1 MTKPKASNHPLTLA
15 IERRVINA
23 GEDGIT
29 VNLLMEEMKI
39 GVTCARNHLSLLEA
53 ANRVYR
59 VQHKQPNCSFTYNTF
74 HARKASDIVKQRTG
88 ARRDWLQVAFFGPA

>member
-1 MTKPKASNHPLTLA
+1 MTANNPLTLA

-53 ANRVYR
+53 AN
-59 VQHKQPNCSFTYNTF
+59 
-74 HARKASDIVKQRTG
+74 
-88 ARRDWLQVAFFGPA
+88 